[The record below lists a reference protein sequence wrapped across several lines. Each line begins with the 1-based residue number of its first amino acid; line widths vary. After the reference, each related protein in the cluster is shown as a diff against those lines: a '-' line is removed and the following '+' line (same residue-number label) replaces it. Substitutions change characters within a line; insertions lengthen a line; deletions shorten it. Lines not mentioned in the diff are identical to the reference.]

1 MFNVLGYIALLI
13 EGTIEAGSVGVAA
26 HRDRATLRV
35 VVVRVVGGKRVT
47 FIINR
52 KLFARSVVGVFFIA
66 IFVAPHESRVIA
78 VTRGVRS
85 GTTLRLI
92 KRPVTHKTVGDT
104 VARKKALEFSR
115 C

>member
-1 MFNVLGYIALLI
+1 MFNVLGYIALLV
-13 EGTIEAGSVGVAA
+13 EGTVEAGRVGVAA
-26 HRDRATLRV
+26 HRDRAALRV
-35 VVVRVVGGKRVT
+35 VIVCVVGGKRVT
-47 FIINR
+47 VIINR

-66 IFVAPHESRVIA
+66 IFVAPHERRVIA

-92 KRPVTHKTVGDT
+92 KWPVTHKTVGDT
-104 VARKKALEFSR
+104 VARKKALEFSS